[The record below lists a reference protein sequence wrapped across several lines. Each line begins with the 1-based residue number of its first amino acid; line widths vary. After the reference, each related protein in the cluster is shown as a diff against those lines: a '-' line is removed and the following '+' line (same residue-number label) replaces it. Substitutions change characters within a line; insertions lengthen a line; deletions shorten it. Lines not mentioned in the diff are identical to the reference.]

1 MTLATL
7 TKNGLTAETAETV
20 EKKLE
25 YSQRSPR
32 ALR

>member
-1 MTLATL
+1 MGQD
-7 TKNGLTAETAETV
+7 NGTQRDNQQIADDNQ
-20 EKKLE
+20 LE